1 MKLTS
6 KGRYAVMALTDL
18 ALYYKNGPVSLRDIS
33 LRQNISLL
41 YLEQIFLKLRKYKIV
56 ESIRGTKGGYRLSRK
71 ASDIRLSEIL
81 SAVDENVKTVRCIKH
96 LKKGCN
102 GKSIKCNTHKL
113 WDELDGHIN
122 SFFEKKLLF
131 LFALLLPA
139 PSLAVQTKGWAQPTV
154 NRTGEELCEEVEY
167 ELILS
172 VEAGIMSE
180 GRAREITERCFRL

>member
-1 MKLTS
+1 MKLTT

-18 ALYYKNGPVSLRDIS
+18 ALYYKSGPVSLRDIS

-56 ESIRGTKGGYRLSRK
+56 ESIRGTKGGYKLSRK

-81 SAVDENVKTVRCIKH
+81 SAVNENIKTVRCIKH

-122 SFFEKKLLF
+122 SFFEKKLL
-131 LFALLLPA
+131 
-139 PSLAVQTKGWAQPTV
+139 SDLAHK
-154 NRTGEELCEEVEY
+154 NDLEK
-167 ELILS
+167 
-172 VEAGIMSE
+172 
-180 GRAREITERCFRL
+180 RL

>member
-18 ALYYKNGPVSLRDIS
+18 TLYYKNGPVSLRDIS

-56 ESIRGTKGGYRLSRK
+56 ESIRGKKGGYRLSRK

-122 SFFEKKLLF
+122 SFFEKKLL
-131 LFALLLPA
+131 
-139 PSLAVQTKGWAQPTV
+139 SDLAHTNDLEK
-154 NRTGEELCEEVEY
+154 
-167 ELILS
+167 
-172 VEAGIMSE
+172 
-180 GRAREITERCFRL
+180 RL